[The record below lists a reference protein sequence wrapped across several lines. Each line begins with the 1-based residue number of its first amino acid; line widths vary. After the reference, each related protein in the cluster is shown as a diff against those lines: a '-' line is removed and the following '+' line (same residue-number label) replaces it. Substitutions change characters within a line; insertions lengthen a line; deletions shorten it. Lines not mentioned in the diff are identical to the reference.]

1 MLTCVSYRNPAGVKR
16 QRTSS
21 RSTSPTPDAKAEPQD
36 DSDEGTTTR
45 NGSKKA
51 RNSRF
56 QKEKS
61 EREERE
67 RQRQEAA
74 NKRKGRADRRRGE
87 SQASPSVP
95 EKDASAQ
102 RDVDSDPSEELP
114 LAAARTTSAAS
125 KPADIQPTVEP
136 VPPVPPPPDTPPPG
150 NAPQN
155 NAHKKSARSTKKTKG
170 RNQYTRDREESE
182 RSPVRSVSRD
192 TPRTDEANGAHT
204 RGDKHSAKSA
214 RSTPHHKISMNELK
228 RRSAAFLD
236 FIARTQVELA
246 SEDLAEHKPDT
257 DLTDQVT
264 SNGSPTPRLNGNTGL
279 EIKVDEQVKSSATSE
294 AEFKDMNCVEMMDF
308 LTRDLV
314 KWQNRYTA

>member
-1 MLTCVSYRNPAGVKR
+1 MFCRNSADVKR

-21 RSTSPTPDAKAEPQD
+21 RSASPTPDTKTEPQE
-36 DSDEGTTTR
+36 DSDEGATTR
-45 NGSKKA
+45 NGSKKT

-87 SQASPSVP
+87 SQTAAPVP
-95 EKDASAQ
+95 EKEASSQ
-102 RDVDSDPSEELP
+102 KDMDSDPSEEMP
-114 LAAARTTSAAS
+114 LAAARATTAGS
-125 KPADIQPTVEP
+125 KPADVQPTVEP
-136 VPPVPPPPDTPPPG
+136 DPPAPPPPDTPPPQ

-155 NAHKKSARSTKKTKG
+155 SAHKKSARSTKKTKG
-170 RNQYTRDREESE
+170 RNQYTKDREDSE

-192 TPRTDEANGAHT
+192 TPRTDEANGGHSK
-204 RGDKHSAKSA
+204 GDKHNTKSA
-214 RSTPHHKISMNELK
+214 RNAPHHKISMNELK

-246 SEDLAEHKPDT
+246 SEDLAEHKPGT
-257 DLTDQVT
+257 DPADQIT
-264 SNGSPTPRLNGNTGL
+264 SNGSPTPWLNGNAVTEAKGDD
-279 EIKVDEQVKSSATSE
+279 KVKSSATSE

-314 KWQNRYTA
+314 KWQNRYTT

>member
-1 MLTCVSYRNPAGVKR
+1 MLTCVAHRNPASVKR

-36 DSDEGTTTR
+36 DSDEGATTR

-56 QKEKS
+56 QKERS

-87 SQASPSVP
+87 SQTAPSVP
-95 EKDASAQ
+95 ENEPSAQ
-102 RDVDSDPSEELP
+102 KDVDSDPSEEMP
-114 LAAARTTSAAS
+114 LAAARAPSAGS
-125 KPADIQPTVEP
+125 KPADVQPTVEP
-136 VPPVPPPPDTPPPG
+136 VPPIPPPPDTPPPG

-155 NAHKKSARSTKKTKG
+155 SAHKKSARSTKKTKG
-170 RNQYTRDREESE
+170 RNQYTRDREDSE

-192 TPRTDEANGAHT
+192 TPRTDEANGAHS
-204 RGDKHSAKSA
+204 RGDKHNTKLA
-214 RSTPHHKISMNELK
+214 RSGPHHKISMNELK

-236 FIARTQVELA
+236 FIAKTQVELA

-257 DLTDQVT
+257 DSADQIT
-264 SNGSPTPRLNGNTGL
+264 SNGSPTPRINGSTVA
-279 EIKVDEQVKSSATSE
+279 EVMADEHVKSPATSE